1 VNRPFPITGTFKFN
15 RVIYIW
21 GNPLEYSLSPFF
33 QEHALCLSGINAV
46 YKIFRGGKDE
56 FSELLRADNCIGAN
70 VTTPHKTEVISICDN
85 ITEKAMRSGS
95 VNTIFKC
102 DGRIWGDSTDGTGL
116 VKWITLKEKQLNEAS
131 ILGNGGSAMA
141 IAASLADIG
150 CITTVFGRKEKGWER
165 SFCTF
170 CDISTWKSGVLTI
183 NTTPF
188 DINEPAV
195 INIGYSFE
203 NISEDAAGML
213 AFQGFEAALRW
224 NGEKMIDEFKFVR
237 IVFMHRLAQ
246 QNRYL
251 ILKLAGII

>member
-1 VNRPFPITGTFKFN
+1 MNRPFPITGTFKFN

-21 GNPLEYSLSPFF
+21 GSPLEYSLSPFF
-33 QEHALCLSGINAV
+33 QEHALCLSGTNAV

-56 FSELLRADNCIGAN
+56 FLKLLRDDNCIGAN
-70 VTTPHKTEVISICDN
+70 ITMPFKTEAISICDN
-85 ITEKAMRSGS
+85 ITEKAKKSGS
-95 VNTIFKC
+95 VNTIFKS
-102 DGRIWGDSTDGTGL
+102 DGTIWGDSTDGTGL
-116 VKWITLKEKQLNEAS
+116 VKWIALKEKPLSEIH

-141 IAASLADIG
+141 IAVSLADLG
-150 CITTVFGRKEKGWER
+150 CRTTVFGRKEKGWER

-170 CDISTWKSGVLTI
+170 CDISTWRSGILTI

-188 DINEPAV
+188 EINEPGV

-213 AFQGFEAALRW
+213 AFQGFSSAKRW
-224 NGEKMIDEFKFVR
+224 NKETIIDELKFVR

-251 ILKLAGII
+251 ILKLAGIV